1 MIIIIFLP
9 LYFILSLWHTLSRTL
24 VINWSGL
31 HKLILRWNSNL
42 SLNEQGEGKI
52 PPIITGWEYGIYHTF
67 AFLDELEQFTILEA
81 LNRKCEPEIS
91 QTHDFP
97 FFSGSIQFNFEL
109 SYSGLQSCFV
119 SFLMKP
125 SLLLI
130 FIISGGD

>member
-1 MIIIIFLP
+1 MIIIIFVP

-91 QTHDFP
+91 QTQTIFP
-97 FFSGSIQFNFEL
+97 FFQDQ
-109 SYSGLQSCFV
+109 YSSTLNYH
-119 SFLMKP
+119 FLVYKVV
-125 SLLLI
+125 LFL
-130 FIISGGD
+130 F